1 VPTVGGVAVVVIG
14 DEITGF
20 QILNRQNVGSVIG
33 NDSGSLKIISTQSD
47 KKTTQY
53 LLQKSVPLATPI
65 RKQK

>member
-20 QILNRQNVGSVIG
+20 QILNRQNVRSVIG

-47 KKTTQY
+47 KRTTQY
-53 LLQKSVPLATPI
+53 LLQKYAPLATPI

>member
-47 KKTTQY
+47 KRTTQY
-53 LLQKSVPLATPI
+53 LLQKYAPLATPI